1 MNIFDFLKMIER
13 INKVSD
19 PTANIRRAIEK
30 TQKPLRDFEKITNN
44 LMSPTERIQRIMEGS
59 RLSGY
64 NTITSSAIAM
74 NQFKTYGYSSQIAI
88 LDSMSRYR
96 SILNSLKVPSAYDV
110 NNIEDTV
117 RKFFNITEIIESVE
131 ESEIANLEITLTE
144 VDNNSLTKISE
155 VINERSDKP
164 VQLSESDTKSN
175 SITFEQYLSIIY
187 KILSILYVMLNIY
200 TKMLN
205 QIDSIEVDFS
215 QEITSPIINNE
226 DDFEIIEVIISLA
239 TEMLTSHYDEF
250 SSIATSPEV
259 DSSQSND

>member
-19 PTANIRRAIEK
+19 PTANIRRVIEQ
-30 TQKPLRDFEKITNN
+30 TQKPLRDYEKITNS

-59 RLSGY
+59 GLSGY
-64 NTITSSAIAM
+64 NTISSSAIAM
-74 NQFKTYGYSSQIAI
+74 NQFKTYNYSSQMAI

-110 NNIEDTV
+110 NNFEDTV

-131 ESEIANLEITLTE
+131 ESEISNLEITLTE

-164 VQLSESDTKSN
+164 VQLSESDIESKS
-175 SITFEQYLSIIY
+175 IPFLQYLIIISMIID
-187 KILSILYVMLNIY
+187 ILSGMLGMYDTILNR
-200 TKMLN
+200 
-205 QIDSIEVDFS
+205 IDSLEVDSS
-215 QEITSPIINNE
+215 QEITSPIIKNE
-226 DDFEIIEVIISLA
+226 DDFEIIEVIISSV

-250 SSIATSPEV
+250 SSIAISQDV